1 MDRATFGH
9 SLAEMRGIFIGE
21 TMTNDD
27 FNKLLGITE
36 SYKMPDRL
44 MEILTGDNVAQFYD
58 SFLELNSDLSHDV
71 LRDYFQEEHGD
82 RGKLKQ
88 DYSSNMV

>member
-1 MDRATFGH
+1 MYQGDLRAPGLLINGRATFAH

-44 MEILTGDNVAQFYD
+44 MEILTGDTVALFYD
-58 SFLELNSDLSHDV
+58 SFLV
-71 LRDYFQEEHGD
+71 IQC
-82 RGKLKQ
+82 
-88 DYSSNMV
+88 V